1 MTNVNATNFRK
12 NMFEYL
18 SSAILHNNVVNVNTK
33 DGNAI
38 VLSEEDYTGIIET
51 LNLLSNKRTADE
63 IFASMAEP
71 IDEGEEYNKDEEW

>member
-1 MTNVNATNFRK
+1 MTNGNATNFRK

-18 SSAILHNNVVNVNTK
+18 SSAILHNNVVNVTTK

>member
-18 SSAILHNNVVNVNTK
+18 SSAILHNNVVNVTTK

-38 VLSEEDYTGIIET
+38 VMSEEDYTGIIET

-71 IDEGEEYNKDEEW
+71 IGEGEEYNKDEEW

>member
-18 SSAILHNNVVNVNTK
+18 SSAILHNNVVNVTTK

>member
-18 SSAILHNNVVNVNTK
+18 SSAILHNNVVNVTTK

-38 VLSEEDYTGIIET
+38 VMSEEDYTGIIET

>member
-18 SSAILHNNVVNVNTK
+18 SSAILHNNVVNVTTK

-71 IDEGEEYNKDEEW
+71 IGEGEEYNKDEEW